1 MHKIW
6 ICVNEDYIDEFTE
19 EIKELFGDK
28 FKVNNLGNG
37 LIVLE
42 TNKLGVFKK
51 AIFRYYLESYLE
63 SKQNGKIKWVNY
75 KEDDNLI
82 SWLQ

>member
-1 MHKIW
+1 M
-6 ICVNEDYIDEFTE
+6 
-19 EIKELFGDK
+19 
-28 FKVNNLGNG
+28 NG

-42 TNKLGVFKK
+42 TNNLGVFKK
-51 AIFRYYLESYLE
+51 AIFRYYIESM
-63 SKQNGKIKWVNY
+63 QNGKIKWVNY